1 MEKKYPKKRWM
12 SSFDHVLTIIYIVM
26 VGALMGRGI
35 IQIFLDETP
44 GTGIAVLTGAG
55 VVFSGIFVIGIYLK
69 PREYSYVQLKEDGIY
84 WKSIWGRTY
93 VYFPWEDVKQAGFAQ
108 GVSLTT
114 INDLDSAIKG
124 AIQSKED
131 TMAYVSTKKIKDYND
146 IVEAVKVT
154 RQKGR
159 GLFSSREI
167 IKKGDIYFICYE
179 ARKKQIE
186 GIKEELIGYI
196 GEEKWAGEMDLASL
210 IGEEEAKKWKEE
222 VERARTEKR
231 PASYYVKIVFF
242 ALCVILTMLAGWRK
256 AYEEG
261 RSRRNAPEA
270 LVKAED
276 CAYKTDLPMMDWK

>member
-12 SSFDHVLTIIYIVM
+12 SRFDHVLTIIYIVM

-35 IQIFLDETP
+35 IQIFLDATP

-55 VVFSGIFVIGIYLK
+55 VVFSGIFVIAIYLK

-154 RQKGR
+154 R
-159 GLFSSREI
+159 
-167 IKKGDIYFICYE
+167 
-179 ARKKQIE
+179 KKQIE

-222 VERARTEKR
+222 VERARTEKK

-242 ALCVILTMLAGWRK
+242 AICIILTLLAGFK
-256 AYEEG
+256 DDYEKG
-261 RSRRNAPEA
+261 KSRRNAPEA

-276 CAYKTDLPMMDWK
+276 RVSV

>member
-12 SSFDHVLTIIYIVM
+12 SGFDHMLLNVAWLIMILLMGLAICSQIIERPRINMIVVAIIYISVIM
-26 VGALMGRGI
+26 
-35 IQIFLDETP
+35 P
-44 GTGIAVLTGAG
+44 IA
-55 VVFSGIFVIGIYLK
+55 IYLK

-84 WKSIWGRTY
+84 WKSVWGRTY
-93 VYFPWEDVKQAGFAQ
+93 VYFSWEEVEQAGFAQ
-108 GVSLTT
+108 AVSLTMV
-114 INDLDSAIKG
+114 NDLDSAAKG
-124 AIQSKED
+124 AIQSKAD

-154 RQKGR
+154 RQKGK
-159 GLFSSREI
+159 GFFSSREI

-222 VERARTEKR
+222 VERARTEKK

-242 ALCVILTMLAGWRK
+242 AICIILTLLAGFK
-256 AYEEG
+256 DDYVKG
-261 RSRRNAPEA
+261 KSRRNAPEA

-276 CAYKTDLPMMDWK
+276 RVSV

>member
-12 SSFDHVLTIIYIVM
+12 STFDHVLLNIAWLFWAI
-26 VGALMGRGI
+26 LMGMAIYSQMKEDPGI
-35 IQIFLDETP
+35 NMI
-44 GTGIAVLTGAG
+44 
-55 VVFSGIFVIGIYLK
+55 IFVIICVSITMPIAIYLK
-69 PREYSYVQLKEDGIY
+69 PRVYSYVQLKEDGIY
-84 WKSIWGRTY
+84 WKSVWGRTY

-124 AIQSKED
+124 AIQSKAD

-154 RQKGR
+154 RQKGK

-186 GIKEELIGYI
+186 EIKEELIGYI

-231 PASYYVKIVFF
+231 SASYYVKIVFF
-242 ALCVILTMLAGWRK
+242 ALCVILTA
-256 AYEEG
+256 
-261 RSRRNAPEA
+261 
-270 LVKAED
+270 
-276 CAYKTDLPMMDWK
+276 

>member
-1 MEKKYPKKRWM
+1 MGKKYPKKRRM
-12 SSFDHVLTIIYIVM
+12 SFFDYVLMMIAWLFWIVIMGMAIYGQLTENPGINMIVYM
-26 VGALMGRGI
+26 AICMIVSM
-35 IQIFLDETP
+35 
-44 GTGIAVLTGAG
+44 
-55 VVFSGIFVIGIYLK
+55 SIGIYLK

-84 WKSIWGRTY
+84 WKSVWGRTY
-93 VYFPWEDVKQAGFAQ
+93 VHFSWEEVEQAGFAQ

-114 INDLDSAIKG
+114 IRDTDSAIKG
-124 AIQSKED
+124 ARQSKAD

-146 IVEAVKVT
+146 IVEAVKIT
-154 RQKGR
+154 RQKGK

-222 VERARTEKR
+222 VERARTEKK

-242 ALCVILTMLAGWRK
+242 ALCVILTA
-256 AYEEG
+256 
-261 RSRRNAPEA
+261 
-270 LVKAED
+270 
-276 CAYKTDLPMMDWK
+276 

>member
-12 SSFDHVLTIIYIVM
+12 SRFDHVLTIIYIVM

-55 VVFSGIFVIGIYLK
+55 VVFSGIFVIAIYLK

-84 WKSIWGRTY
+84 WKSVWGRTY
-93 VYFPWEDVKQAGFAQ
+93 VYFPWEDVGQAGFAQ

-114 INDLDSAIKG
+114 IRDTDSTIKG
-124 AIQSKED
+124 VIQSKAD
-131 TMAYVSTKKIKDYND
+131 TMTYVSTKKIKDYND
-146 IVEAVKVT
+146 IVEAVKIT
-154 RQKGR
+154 RQKGK

-196 GEEKWAGEMDLASL
+196 GEEKWAGEMDLTSL

-222 VERARTEKR
+222 VERARTEKK

-242 ALCVILTMLAGWRK
+242 ALCIILTLLAGFK
-256 AYEEG
+256 DDYEKG
-261 RSRRNAPEA
+261 KSRRNSPEA

-276 CAYKTDLPMMDWK
+276 ITQTFEDM

>member
-12 SSFDHVLTIIYIVM
+12 SSFDHVLMVIAEIFFATLMILAIIAFSVGGIVLS
-26 VGALMGRGI
+26 AI
-35 IQIFLDETP
+35 
-44 GTGIAVLTGAG
+44 VL
-55 VVFSGIFVIGIYLK
+55 IGMFMIEVYLK
-69 PREYSYVQLKEDGIY
+69 PRVYSYVQLKEDGIY
-84 WKSIWGRTY
+84 WKSVWGRTY
-93 VYFPWEDVKQAGFAQ
+93 VYFPWEEVEQAGFAQ

-114 INDLDSAIKG
+114 INDLDSAVKG
-124 AIQSKED
+124 AIQSKAD
-131 TMAYVSTKKIKDYND
+131 TMAYVSTKKIRDYND

-154 RQKGR
+154 RQKGK
-159 GLFSSREI
+159 GFFSSREI

-242 ALCVILTMLAGWRK
+242 AICVILTMLAGWRK

-261 RSRRNAPEA
+261 RSRKNASEA

-276 CAYKTDLPMMDWK
+276 SAYRPDFPMIDWE

>member
-12 SSFDHVLTIIYIVM
+12 SGFDHMLLNVAWLIMILLMGLAICSQIIERPRINMIVVAIIYISVIM
-26 VGALMGRGI
+26 
-35 IQIFLDETP
+35 P
-44 GTGIAVLTGAG
+44 IA
-55 VVFSGIFVIGIYLK
+55 IYLK

-84 WKSIWGRTY
+84 WKSVWGRTY
-93 VYFPWEDVKQAGFAQ
+93 VYFSWEEVEQAGFAQ
-108 GVSLTT
+108 AVSLTMV
-114 INDLDSAIKG
+114 NDLDSAAKG
-124 AIQSKED
+124 AIQSKAD

-154 RQKGR
+154 RQKGK
-159 GLFSSREI
+159 GFFSSREI

-231 PASYYVKIVFF
+231 SASYYVKIVFF
-242 ALCVILTMLAGWRK
+242 ALCVILTA
-256 AYEEG
+256 
-261 RSRRNAPEA
+261 
-270 LVKAED
+270 
-276 CAYKTDLPMMDWK
+276 

>member
-12 SSFDHVLTIIYIVM
+12 SGFDHMLLNVAWLIMILLMGLAICSQIIERPRINMIVVAIIYISVIM
-26 VGALMGRGI
+26 
-35 IQIFLDETP
+35 P
-44 GTGIAVLTGAG
+44 IA
-55 VVFSGIFVIGIYLK
+55 IYLK

-84 WKSIWGRTY
+84 WKSVWGRTY
-93 VYFPWEDVKQAGFAQ
+93 VYFSWEEVEQAGFAQ
-108 GVSLTT
+108 AVSLTMV
-114 INDLDSAIKG
+114 NDLDSAAKG
-124 AIQSKED
+124 AIQSKAD

-154 RQKGR
+154 RQKGK
-159 GLFSSREI
+159 GFFSSREI

-222 VERARTEKR
+222 VERARTEKK

-242 ALCVILTMLAGWRK
+242 AICIILTLLAGFK
-256 AYEEG
+256 DDYEKG
-261 RSRRNAPEA
+261 KSRRNAPEA

-276 CAYKTDLPMMDWK
+276 RVSV

>member
-12 SSFDHVLTIIYIVM
+12 SGFDHMLLNVAWLIMILLMGLAICSQIIERPRINMIVVAIIYISVIM
-26 VGALMGRGI
+26 
-35 IQIFLDETP
+35 P
-44 GTGIAVLTGAG
+44 IA
-55 VVFSGIFVIGIYLK
+55 IYLK

-84 WKSIWGRTY
+84 WKSVWRRTY
-93 VYFPWEDVKQAGFAQ
+93 VYFPWEEVEQAGFAQ

-114 INDLDSAIKG
+114 IRDTDSTIKG
-124 AIQSKED
+124 AIQSKAD
-131 TMAYVSTKKIKDYND
+131 TMAYVSTKKIRDYND

-154 RQKGR
+154 RQKGK
-159 GLFSSREI
+159 GFFSSREI

-242 ALCVILTMLAGWRK
+242 ALCIILTLLAGFK
-256 AYEEG
+256 DDYAKG
-261 RSRRNAPEA
+261 KSRRNAPEA

-276 CAYKTDLPMMDWK
+276 RVSV

>member
-1 MEKKYPKKRWM
+1 MGKKYPKKRRM
-12 SSFDHVLTIIYIVM
+12 SFFDYVLMMIAWLFWIVIMGMAIYGQLTENPGINMIVYM
-26 VGALMGRGI
+26 AICMIVSM
-35 IQIFLDETP
+35 
-44 GTGIAVLTGAG
+44 
-55 VVFSGIFVIGIYLK
+55 SIGIYLK

-84 WKSIWGRTY
+84 WKSVWGRTY
-93 VYFPWEDVKQAGFAQ
+93 VHFSWEEVEQAGFAQ

-114 INDLDSAIKG
+114 IRDTDSAIKG
-124 AIQSKED
+124 AIQSKAD

-146 IVEAVKVT
+146 IVEAVKIT
-154 RQKGR
+154 RQKGK

-186 GIKEELIGYI
+186 EIKEELIGYI

-222 VERARTEKR
+222 VERARTEKK

-242 ALCVILTMLAGWRK
+242 AICVILTLLAGFK
-256 AYEEG
+256 DDYEKG
-261 RSRRNAPEA
+261 KSKRNASEA
-270 LVKAED
+270 LI
-276 CAYKTDLPMMDWK
+276 KTQSVMQTFENT

>member
-12 SSFDHVLTIIYIVM
+12 SGFDHVLMVIAEIFFATLMILAIIAFSVGGIVLS
-26 VGALMGRGI
+26 AI
-35 IQIFLDETP
+35 
-44 GTGIAVLTGAG
+44 VL
-55 VVFSGIFVIGIYLK
+55 IGMFMIEVYLK
-69 PREYSYVQLKEDGIY
+69 PRVYSYVQLKEDGIY
-84 WKSIWGRTY
+84 WKSVWGRTY
-93 VYFPWEDVKQAGFAQ
+93 VYFPWEDVELAGFAQ
-108 GVSLTT
+108 AVSLTMV
-114 INDLDSAIKG
+114 NDLDSAAKG
-124 AIQSKED
+124 AIQSKAD

-146 IVEAVKVT
+146 IVEAVKIT
-154 RQKGR
+154 RQKGK
-159 GLFSSREI
+159 GFFSSREI

-222 VERARTEKR
+222 VERARTEKK

-242 ALCVILTMLAGWRK
+242 AICIILTLLAGFK
-256 AYEEG
+256 DDYEKG
-261 RSRRNAPEA
+261 KSRRNAPEA

-276 CAYKTDLPMMDWK
+276 RVSV

>member
-1 MEKKYPKKRWM
+1 MGMAIYGQ
-12 SSFDHVLTIIYIVM
+12 LT
-26 VGALMGRGI
+26 
-35 IQIFLDETP
+35 ENP
-44 GTGIAVLTGAG
+44 GTNMIVYMAICMIV
-55 VVFSGIFVIGIYLK
+55 SMSIGIYLK

-84 WKSIWGRTY
+84 WKSVWGRTY
-93 VYFPWEDVKQAGFAQ
+93 VHFSWEEVEQAGFAQ

-114 INDLDSAIKG
+114 IRDTDSAIKG
-124 AIQSKED
+124 AIQSKAD

-146 IVEAVKVT
+146 IVEAVKIT
-154 RQKGR
+154 RQKGK

-179 ARKKQIE
+179 AREKQIE

-222 VERARTEKR
+222 VERARTEKK

-242 ALCVILTMLAGWRK
+242 AICVILTLLAGFK
-256 AYEEG
+256 DDYEKG
-261 RSRRNAPEA
+261 KSKRNASEA
-270 LVKAED
+270 LI
-276 CAYKTDLPMMDWK
+276 KTQSVMQTFENT

>member
-12 SSFDHVLTIIYIVM
+12 SGFDHMLLNVAWLIMILLMGLAICSQIIERPRINMIVVAIIYISVIM
-26 VGALMGRGI
+26 
-35 IQIFLDETP
+35 P
-44 GTGIAVLTGAG
+44 IA
-55 VVFSGIFVIGIYLK
+55 IYLK

-84 WKSIWGRTY
+84 WKSVWGRTY
-93 VYFPWEDVKQAGFAQ
+93 VYFPWEEVEQAGFAQ

-114 INDLDSAIKG
+114 IRDTDSTIKG
-124 AIQSKED
+124 AIQSKAD
-131 TMAYVSTKKIKDYND
+131 TMAYVSTKKIRDYDD

-154 RQKGR
+154 RQKGK
-159 GLFSSREI
+159 GFFSSREI

-231 PASYYVKIVFF
+231 PVSYYVKIVFF
-242 ALCVILTMLAGWRK
+242 AICVILTMLAGWRK

-261 RSRRNAPEA
+261 RMRRNASEA
-270 LVKAED
+270 LI
-276 CAYKTDLPMMDWK
+276 KTQSVMQTFENT

>member
-12 SSFDHVLTIIYIVM
+12 SSIDRVLLIMAEMLFMPLIIGSFFVCS
-26 VGALMGRGI
+26 VGEI
-35 IQIFLDETP
+35 IFFGMICIGLL
-44 GTGIAVLTGAG
+44 VL
-55 VVFSGIFVIGIYLK
+55 VVYMK

-84 WKSIWGRTY
+84 WKSVWGRTY
-93 VYFPWEDVKQAGFAQ
+93 VHFSWEEVEQAGFAQ

-114 INDLDSAIKG
+114 IRDTDSAIKG
-124 AIQSKED
+124 AIQSKAD

-146 IVEAVKVT
+146 IVEAVMIT
-154 RQKGR
+154 RQKGK

-167 IKKGDIYFICYE
+167 IRKGDIYFICYE
-179 ARKKQIE
+179 AREKQIE

-222 VERARTEKR
+222 VERARTEKK

-242 ALCVILTMLAGWRK
+242 AICVILTLLAGFK
-256 AYEEG
+256 DDYEKG
-261 RSRRNAPEA
+261 KSKRNASEA
-270 LVKAED
+270 LI
-276 CAYKTDLPMMDWK
+276 KTQSVMQTFENT